1 MRIEY
6 DDLRRSRPEKGLS
19 KQSIDNPGGGLPDA
33 PAVQHQ
39 TIKRTLP
46 ELSSRSVLS
55 NVVLRCYCFPDFTRM
70 LHFA

>member
-19 KQSIDNPGGGLPDA
+19 KQSIDNPEGGLPDA

-39 TIKRTLP
+39 TIKEKTARVTQIEFP
-46 ELSSRSVLS
+46 EQV
-55 NVVLRCYCFPDFTRM
+55 F
-70 LHFA
+70 

>member
-19 KQSIDNPGGGLPDA
+19 KQSIDNPEGGLPDA

-39 TIKRTLP
+39 TIKVLKLKLP
-46 ELSSRSVLS
+46 
-55 NVVLRCYCFPDFTRM
+55 T
-70 LHFA
+70 